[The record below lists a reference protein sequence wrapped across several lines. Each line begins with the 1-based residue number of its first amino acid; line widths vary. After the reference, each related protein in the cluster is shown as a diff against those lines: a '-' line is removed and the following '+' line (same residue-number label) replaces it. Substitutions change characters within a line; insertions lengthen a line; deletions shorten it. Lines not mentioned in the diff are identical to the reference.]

1 MIQVFLFI
9 YSGGQFNGT
18 VGSLAFFLF
27 HVLDGGVIWGQNSRE
42 NIRRKKEECDQDTVY
57 PSVISSAGFRM
68 EKRR

>member
-1 MIQVFLFI
+1 MGRWGVWLFL
-9 YSGGQFNGT
+9 
-18 VGSLAFFLF
+18 LF